1 MQELKSVYSKEELL
15 NNAVEL
21 LKKLIEIPSFSKDEF
36 NTSVEIEGFF
46 ERHHIPTKRF
56 KNNIWAVNKNFDV
69 FKPSIL
75 LNTHHDTVKPN
86 KAYTMDPFVPVEK
99 DGKLFGLGSN
109 DAGASLVSMAQVFLH
124 FYEQENLA
132 YNLVIALTAEEEI
145 SGFDGIEA
153 LYPQLPNVELAIV
166 GEPTQMNLAI
176 AEKGLLV
183 IDGEMKGTASH
194 AAHPNPDNS
203 IVKCMKDLQQIL
215 DFRFPKVSE
224 YLGEVKITLS
234 GIHAGVQHNVVPESC
249 SFTLDVRVTDEYSNR
264 EAFEIIQSRMESALT
279 ARSFRLNSS
288 KISMDHPFVQAGL
301 EIGRTTYGSPTSSD
315 QAIIPCTS
323 VKLGPGDSTRSHT
336 ADEFVFIDEIAE
348 GIDIYIRILEKVLY
362 STEQKL
368 SEPQSGI

>member
-15 NNAVEL
+15 NNAVDL
-21 LKKLIEIPSFSKDEF
+21 LKKLIEIPSFSKDEY
-36 NTSVEIEGFF
+36 NTSVEIENFF
-46 ERHHIPTKRF
+46 KKNNIPTKRF

-86 KAYTMDPFVPVEK
+86 KAYTLDPFLPIEK

-124 FYEQENLA
+124 FFDKEDLQ
-132 YNLVIALTAEEEI
+132 YNLIIALTAEEEI

-153 LYPQLPNVELAIV
+153 LFSQLPNIELAIV

-183 IDGEMKGTASH
+183 IDGEMKGTPSH
-194 AAHPNPDNS
+194 AAHPNDDNS
-203 IVKCMKDLQQIL
+203 IVKCMEDLQQIL
-215 DFRFPKVSE
+215 NFKFPKVSD
-224 YLGEVKITLS
+224 YLGEVKVTLS

-249 SFTLDVRVTDEYSNR
+249 VFTLDVRVTDEYSNQ
-264 EAFEIIQSRMESALT
+264 EAFEIIQAQMKSTLT

-288 KISMDHPFVQAGL
+288 KIEMDHPFVQAGL
-301 EIGRTTYGSPTSSD
+301 EIGRTTYCSPTSSD

-323 VKLGPGDSTRSHT
+323 VKIGPGDSTRSHT
-336 ADEFVFIDEIAE
+336 ADEYIYIKEIEE
-348 GIDIYIRILEKVLY
+348 GIAIYIEILEKVL
-362 STEQKL
+362 
-368 SEPQSGI
+368 

>member
-1 MQELKSVYSKEELL
+1 MQEPKSVYNKNELL

-21 LKKLIEIPSFSKDEF
+21 LKKLIEIPSFSKDEY
-36 NTSVEIEGFF
+36 NTSVEIESFF
-46 ERHHIPTKRF
+46 NKHQIPAKRF
-56 KNNIWAVNKNFDV
+56 KNNIWAVNKHFDE

-86 KAYTMDPFVPVEK
+86 KAYTLDPFLPVEK

-124 FYEQENLA
+124 FYEKEDLQ

-153 LYPQLPNVELAIV
+153 LFPQLPDIDFAIV

-183 IDGEMKGTASH
+183 IDGEMQGTPSH
-194 AAHPNPDNS
+194 AAHPNNDNS
-203 IVKCMKDLQQIL
+203 IVKCMEDLQNIL
-215 DFRFPKVSE
+215 QFKFPKISE
-224 YLGEVKITLS
+224 YLGEVKVTLS
-234 GIHAGVQHNVVPESC
+234 GIHAGIQHNVVPESC
-249 SFTLDVRVTDEYSNR
+249 TFTLDVRVTDEYSNK
-264 EAFEIIQSRMESALT
+264 EVFEIIQSHMKSALK

-288 KISMDHPFVQAGL
+288 KIEKEHPFVQAGL
-301 EIGRTTYGSPTSSD
+301 AIGRKIYGSPTSSD

-323 VKLGPGDSTRSHT
+323 VKLGPGDSRRSHT
-336 ADEFVFIDEIAE
+336 ADEYIYINEIEE
-348 GIDIYIRILEKVLY
+348 GIDIYIKILEKIL
-362 STEQKL
+362 
-368 SEPQSGI
+368 